1 MVSQLLTL
9 MKMPHRV
16 VPELNENYATPR
28 IMPFSIWVAPE
39 NLEEAK
45 RILAE
50 GQVSDEE
57 LTLQLCGNRHRM
69 MLSDKIETLTI
80 DVRTLDPGQVLPNV
94 GVVSNRGIWF
104 PLG

>member
-1 MVSQLLTL
+1 MFGACSFARGLLFSLGAFHLSKNDWLGVGEYDESSATMVSQLLTL

-50 GQVSDEE
+50 GQVSEWG
-57 LTLQLCGNRHRM
+57 LRVASFAGTATG
-69 MLSDKIETLTI
+69 
-80 DVRTLDPGQVLPNV
+80 
-94 GVVSNRGIWF
+94 
-104 PLG
+104 